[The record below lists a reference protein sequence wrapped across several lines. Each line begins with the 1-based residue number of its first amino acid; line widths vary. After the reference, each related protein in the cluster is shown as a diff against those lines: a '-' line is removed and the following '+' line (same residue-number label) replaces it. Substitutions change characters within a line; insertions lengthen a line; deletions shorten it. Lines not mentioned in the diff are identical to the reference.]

1 MDILK
6 VRNECLNRM
15 EFSSGRQTL
24 DRSSTQKRKNESQ
37 TAELFVRTKVI
48 KKLLGSN
55 DRFAIYKFDPRFGTL
70 VETVSIYL
78 LQKGQL

>member
-1 MDILK
+1 
-6 VRNECLNRM
+6 M

-48 KKLLGSN
+48 KSFLGLMIVLQYISLIHDLGHLLKQCP
-55 DRFAIYKFDPRFGTL
+55 FIYYKKDNFRAPQL
-70 VETVSIYL
+70 SKYESI
-78 LQKGQL
+78 